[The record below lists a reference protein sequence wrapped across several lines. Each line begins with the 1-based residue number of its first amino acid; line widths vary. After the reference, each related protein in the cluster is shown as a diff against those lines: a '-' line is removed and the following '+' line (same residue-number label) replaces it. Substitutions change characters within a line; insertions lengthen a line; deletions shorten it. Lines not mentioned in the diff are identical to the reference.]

1 MEIRPNFGGGS
12 PGFIR
17 GGVSFFLQGGV
28 PDFPKQGR
36 FYPSAP
42 PLCTPMDRDL
52 KCIEITI
59 KGCRK
64 SFIMVCFLE
73 YALRLFY
80 YVPLQY
86 VATKSTETII
96 RGSRILR

>member
-36 FYPSAP
+36 FYPSGP
-42 PLCTPMDRDL
+42 PLARLWGHFKFESNKTTSAKVIGKTRNRAFVVRFNTQCT
-52 KCIEITI
+52 
-59 KGCRK
+59 
-64 SFIMVCFLE
+64 S
-73 YALRLFY
+73 
-80 YVPLQY
+80 
-86 VATKSTETII
+86 
-96 RGSRILR
+96 